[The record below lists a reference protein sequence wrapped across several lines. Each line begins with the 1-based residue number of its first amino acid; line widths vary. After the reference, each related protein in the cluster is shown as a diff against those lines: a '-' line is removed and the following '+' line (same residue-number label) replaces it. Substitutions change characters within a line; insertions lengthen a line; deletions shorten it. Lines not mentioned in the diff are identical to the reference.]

1 MKRFTIEHEDWSL
14 HRKGLRDQQRHREK
28 VRRAIRE
35 HLSDI
40 VSEESIIVSDAD
52 RPVRIPVRAIREY
65 RFRFDQN
72 RRKQVGHGG
81 GGVEIGDMVAGGCPA
96 VWGGKGAGSEP
107 GIEYYEAEVTLDELS
122 ALMFEDLHLPNLRDK
137 PQPRLVT
144 DSVDFRDVRPKGLAG
159 NLDRRRTIKE
169 VLRRNT
175 LNGRPGLQV
184 APEDLRYRTWHT
196 VRQSESAAV
205 VLAMMDTSGSMG
217 PFEKQIA
224 RTFFFW
230 TVRFLR
236 TRYDSVETVFLA
248 HHTEARETT
257 PEGFFSR
264 GESGGTRCSS
274 VYRLALDIVAE
285 RYPPRQYNIYAF
297 HFSDGDNL
305 TSDNELCAA
314 LATQLAG
321 VSNLVGYGEI
331 EGSYY
336 YTSTLRSV
344 FKKIADPRFVTV
356 VLRDKG
362 EVYGA
367 LRTFFQARS

>member
-1 MKRFTIEHEDWSL
+1 
-14 HRKGLRDQQRHREK
+14 

-40 VSEESIIVSDAD
+40 VSEESIIVSEEN
-52 RPVRIPVRAIREY
+52 RVVRIPVRAIREY
-65 RFRFDQN
+65 RFRFDQG

-81 GGVEIGDMVAGGCPA
+81 SGVEIGDTVAGGCPP
-96 VWGGKGAGSEP
+96 GLSGRGAGTEP
-107 GIEYYEAEVTLDELS
+107 GIDYFEAEVTLDELS
-122 ALMFEDLHLPNLRDK
+122 GLMFEDLHLPNLRDK
-137 PQPRLVT
+137 PGRQPVAE
-144 DSVDFRDVRPKGLAG
+144 SVDYSDVRKKGPAG

-169 VLRRNT
+169 AFRSNSLK
-175 LNGRPGLQV
+175 GRPGLQRFT
-184 APEDLRYRTWHT
+184 PDDLRYRTWNPI
-196 VRQSESAAV
+196 RRPESAAV

-217 PFEKQIA
+217 PFEKYVA

-230 TVRFLR
+230 MVRFLK
-236 TRYDSVETVFLA
+236 TRYSNVEVVFLA

-257 PEGFFSR
+257 QDEFFSR

-285 RYPPRQYNIYAF
+285 RYSPRQYNVYAF
-297 HFSDGDNL
+297 HFSDGDNIS
-305 TSDNELCAA
+305 SDNELCAV
-314 LATQLAG
+314 LATQLVG

-331 EGSYY
+331 EGPYY
-336 YTSTLRSV
+336 YTSTLRSA
-344 FKKIADPRFVTV
+344 FKKIADPRFVMV